1 MQEVPVIDSTY
12 FEVESRTS
20 LSSINSEVL
29 TWGLQIYLNTGSGT
43 NRNGYYRWDWSE
55 TYEYTAPLVALG
67 QLDIPICYESGG
79 IVGSLNIAS
88 TRDLGLDI
96 IHRQPINF
104 VPKRGKKLSSRYS
117 ILIKQYSLTQQA
129 YDYWENVKEQ
139 LEGAGSIFSP
149 PPSQII
155 GNVYNIDDDTE
166 LVLGYFQVSAVTEKR
181 FFIARG
187 EVPRDPGGPVSAFS
201 ECNSEEPADYCYDC
215 RLYSPFVTTE
225 RPPFW

>member
-1 MQEVPVIDSTY
+1 
-12 FEVESRTS
+12 
-20 LSSINSEVL
+20 
-29 TWGLQIYLNTGSGT
+29 
-43 NRNGYYRWDWSE
+43 
-55 TYEYTAPLVALG
+55 VALG
-67 QLDIPICYESGG
+67 QLETPICYESGG

-88 TRDLGLDI
+88 TREFGVDI
-96 IHRQPINF
+96 IRRQPINF

-166 LVLGYFQVSAVTEKR
+166 LVLGYFQVSAVREKR

-187 EVPRDPGGPVSAFS
+187 EVPGNPGGPVSAFS
-201 ECNSEEPADYCYDC
+201 ECNAPEPADGCYDC
-215 RLYSPFVTTE
+215 RLYNPFATTE